1 MFQISRASIYRLNVI
16 LSSIEDLC
24 FLSLSPSTSP
34 SPLFSFSIQTRWLI
48 SAKAIL
54 FTTTTKKTTVNRAL
68 VVVFGG
74 CLHAYL
80 RSQVHGK
87 EFVWTSILTIH
98 ENGMNY
104 SNNRVRMDCCCCCC
118 WRLFVFTNTWS
129 SLSFSLLFPIALF
142 IVNDEHIF
150 MFHSLLHGST
160 NSKSLALSF
169 SFIRMVIYPFKH
181 THTHINIKFI
191 YLIDINRLTNC
202 EIINK
207 PNEHQH
213 QHLFTQIIKIIE
225 CIVIG

>member
-1 MFQISRASIYRLNVI
+1 MMSRNGLKDAILDGHVSNQSCLNLPFERHFV
-16 LSSIEDLC
+16 LNWRSV
-24 FLSLSPSTSP
+24 LSLSLPFYLTITIILLLNSNMMIDICESD
-34 SPLFSFSIQTRWLI
+34 SIYHHH
-48 SAKAIL
+48 
-54 FTTTTKKTTVNRAL
+54 KKTTTVNRAL

-80 RSQVHGK
+80 RSQMHGK

-150 MFHSLLHGST
+150 MYHSLLHGST

-169 SFIRMVIYPFKH
+169 PFIRMVIYPFKH
-181 THTHINIKFI
+181 THT
-191 YLIDINRLTNC
+191 
-202 EIINK
+202 
-207 PNEHQH
+207 
-213 QHLFTQIIKIIE
+213 
-225 CIVIG
+225 